1 MRFQCGY
8 APQCMV
14 TYLGVQVDT
23 FMLILL
29 ALWLQSRN
37 FQPHKGGHRAR
48 GPPGDLHGNAIG
60 VKVTPL

>member
-1 MRFQCGY
+1 MWLRSTVYGY
-8 APQCMV
+8 ISWGPSRHLHADPIGIMV
-14 TYLGVQVDT
+14 TVQ
-23 FMLILL
+23 
-29 ALWLQSRN
+29 N